1 MEQLK
6 RAYWFTFWIKD
17 NGPSKGESITFSNNI
32 SLRRAYSLFCS
43 NLRAYR
49 IGGSG
54 PDSRPA
60 GIKDVYWTLNEVY
73 YDPEGILHYLTPKE
87 THERLSEIGVQPDFP
102 PWIGHDIK
110 TYSVRR

>member
-17 NGPSKGESITFSNNI
+17 NGPSKGESITFTNNM
-32 SLRRAYSLFCS
+32 SLRRAYSLFYS
-43 NLRAYR
+43 NLRSYR

-73 YDPEGILHYLTPKE
+73 CDPEGILTISHQKKLMKDLVKLVSSLISL
-87 THERLSEIGVQPDFP
+87 RG
-102 PWIGHDIK
+102 
-110 TYSVRR
+110 